1 MAPRGSNL
9 LISAALLFLLVHAA
23 AQTTPPS
30 IYFPPSQTPPSR
42 PPRGNFTVTISGA
55 TSYMTSQII
64 TLGAS
69 IRPDGTVSRY
79 AITWSCVVLSSRN
92 STSGSACPFS
102 DQVSAANGGTQLY
115 VKPRPSDYGQF
126 LFTISVVE
134 KSNASN
140 AASASVTVQLQ
151 GTSPPTNVAISV
163 TEGDLARF
171 NPATK
176 LVLQVRKMKVEFED
190 IFDSLPC
197 AASFLLLVFTKSSRV
212 RNSLRCKEP

>member
-1 MAPRGSNL
+1 
-9 LISAALLFLLVHAA
+9 
-23 AQTTPPS
+23 
-30 IYFPPSQTPPSR
+30 
-42 PPRGNFTVTISGA
+42 
-55 TSYMTSQII
+55 
-64 TLGAS
+64 
-69 IRPDGTVSRY
+69 
-79 AITWSCVVLSSRN
+79 VLRSRN

-115 VKPRPSDYGQF
+115 VRPRPSDYGQF

-140 AASASVTVQLQ
+140 AASASVTVELQ

-176 LVLQVRKMKVEFED
+176 LVLQVRKIELISED
-190 IFDSLPC
+190 VIDSLPY
-197 AASFLLLVFTKSSRV
+197 AASCLLCVLPSGRCQTSFVA
-212 RNSLRCKEP
+212 RNRDETWVGNKRLAKQVG